1 MTIGM
6 PSGQRFPNSNTQ
18 NFINQPKTHQTT
30 KPTKKKILNFYL
42 QLPPEPSFLARFKK
56 KTIEQVQE
64 TQKSFKQNLTITHQ
78 LKHPKL
84 HRSTKNASINKTHKQ
99 KILNFYLQ
107 LPPEPSF
114 PVRFKKKTI
123 EQVQETQK
131 IIQTKSNNNPSTQPR
146 RKPCRKKLKHAA
158 DHTTPIWTQKTQKS
172 PPYHA
177 DLNFPSLTSTPDPRP
192 TPEQPTM
199 REREM

>member
-107 LPPEPSF
+107 LLLKPSF

-123 EQVQETQK
+123 EQPSLALPDEVHFRRLVSHFHGRYNSACLHLLRGNHGANHVG
-131 IIQTKSNNNPSTQPR
+131 KSLN
-146 RKPCRKKLKHAA
+146 
-158 DHTTPIWTQKTQKS
+158 TPIWTQKTQKS
-172 PPYHA
+172 PLYHA
-177 DLNFPSLTSTPDPRP
+177 NLDIRSLTSTPDP
-192 TPEQPTM
+192 
-199 REREM
+199 